1 MEYVNDNFRK
11 AEIQMRLTEF
21 EIPPM
26 QDVLII
32 GRRSPV
38 GPESARRMVD
48 VLSPEQYEIIR
59 VEHALIEALVIRKS
73 IMNMIQQD
81 KLVALIIEEGEK
93 IINEKMIIKIQLNIT
108 LEVRKSLEL

>member
-1 MEYVNDNFRK
+1 MEYVNDNLRK

-32 GRRSPV
+32 GRLAPV
-38 GPESARRMVD
+38 GPESAKRMVD

-73 IMNMIQQD
+73 IMSMIQKD
-81 KLVALIIEEGEK
+81 KLVELIIEEGEK

-108 LEVRKSLEL
+108 LEVRKSMEL

>member
-1 MEYVNDNFRK
+1 MEYVNDNLRK

-32 GRRSPV
+32 GRQAPV
-38 GPESARRMVD
+38 GPEAARRMVD
-48 VLSPEQYEIIR
+48 VLSPDQYEIIR

-73 IMNMIQQD
+73 IMSMIKPD
-81 KLVALIIEEGEK
+81 KLIELIIEEGEK
-93 IINEKMIIKIQLNIT
+93 IINEQMIIKIQLNVT
-108 LEVRKSLEL
+108 LEVRKSVEL